1 MTSVLDEDILYL
13 VIALWKLEK
22 PMVREAPSGAFRYF
36 VEDTRGKMKKKE
48 FLTYDEQ
55 IAFLKGKNL
64 KIKNEEYAKHIL
76 FKTGYFSLVNGYK
89 EMYKDPLTNQFREDA
104 SFEDI
109 YELYRLDHE
118 LRSIF
123 IKYILIVERNVKS
136 SLSYHFCDIYG
147 DSQEDYLDVCH
158 YDDTG
163 KKKGVLQ
170 TLLIILRG
178 QLRED
183 SDYTYIR
190 HYMKRYGYVPLWVLL
205 NTLTLGQLSKMYSCQ
220 KGRVQINI
228 CKDFGS
234 IRIHELAKMLAVM
247 TKFRNVCAHN
257 DRLFDFRT
265 KDALPDMCIHER
277 LSVPRVSGR
286 YVYGKNDLF
295 AQLIILKF
303 LLPDDEFK
311 MMICELKICFQKYPV
326 HKNALEKMGFPEQWE
341 KIGKIKK
348 DAKIELEK

>member
-1 MTSVLDEDILYL
+1 
-13 VIALWKLEK
+13 
-22 PMVREAPSGAFRYF
+22 
-36 VEDTRGKMKKKE
+36 
-48 FLTYDEQ
+48 
-55 IAFLKGKNL
+55 
-64 KIKNEEYAKHIL
+64 
-76 FKTGYFSLVNGYK
+76 
-89 EMYKDPLTNQFREDA
+89 
-104 SFEDI
+104 
-109 YELYRLDHE
+109 
-118 LRSIF
+118 
-123 IKYILIVERNVKS
+123 
-136 SLSYHFCDIYG
+136 
-147 DSQEDYLDVCH
+147 
-158 YDDTG
+158 
-163 KKKGVLQ
+163 
-170 TLLIILRG
+170 
-178 QLRED
+178 
-183 SDYTYIR
+183 
-190 HYMKRYGYVPLWVLL
+190 MKRYGYVPLWVLL

-348 DAKIELEK
+348 DTKIELEK

>member
-1 MTSVLDEDILYL
+1 MTSVLDEGILYL

-158 YDDTG
+158 YGPYLLG
-163 KKKGVLQ
+163 KLTNRCSAVGVSPQ
-170 TLLIILRG
+170 
-178 QLRED
+178 
-183 SDYTYIR
+183 
-190 HYMKRYGYVPLWVLL
+190 
-205 NTLTLGQLSKMYSCQ
+205 
-220 KGRVQINI
+220 
-228 CKDFGS
+228 
-234 IRIHELAKMLAVM
+234 
-247 TKFRNVCAHN
+247 
-257 DRLFDFRT
+257 
-265 KDALPDMCIHER
+265 
-277 LSVPRVSGR
+277 
-286 YVYGKNDLF
+286 
-295 AQLIILKF
+295 
-303 LLPDDEFK
+303 
-311 MMICELKICFQKYPV
+311 PV
-326 HKNALEKMGFPEQWE
+326 GN
-341 KIGKIKK
+341 
-348 DAKIELEK
+348 

>member
-158 YDDTG
+158 Y
-163 KKKGVLQ
+163 
-170 TLLIILRG
+170 
-178 QLRED
+178 
-183 SDYTYIR
+183 
-190 HYMKRYGYVPLWVLL
+190 VP
-205 NTLTLGQLSKMYSCQ
+205 Y
-220 KGRVQINI
+220 
-228 CKDFGS
+228 
-234 IRIHELAKMLAVM
+234 
-247 TKFRNVCAHN
+247 
-257 DRLFDFRT
+257 
-265 KDALPDMCIHER
+265 
-277 LSVPRVSGR
+277 
-286 YVYGKNDLF
+286 
-295 AQLIILKF
+295 
-303 LLPDDEFK
+303 
-311 MMICELKICFQKYPV
+311 
-326 HKNALEKMGFPEQWE
+326 
-341 KIGKIKK
+341 KIGKLQIQGFSEPTTPNKIKQSYHITQK
-348 DAKIELEK
+348 AARSRPRAAFLRGKLGRRQDFSKK

>member
-89 EMYKDPLTNQFREDA
+89 
-104 SFEDI
+104 
-109 YELYRLDHE
+109 DHE

-311 MMICELKICFQKYPV
+311 MIIRELKICFQKYPV
-326 HKNALEKMGFPEQWE
+326 HKNVLEKMGFPEQWE